1 MVFSFI
7 GSASLYVATVAL
19 APPPNVVMAAFA
31 NGLSLGIVSALRNA
45 AMSQLSAIHSTADG
59 LEPGMRRTSDIWL
72 VAYTHMLMLW

>member
-31 NGLSLGIVSALRNA
+31 NGLTLGIVSAPPHCFDIATVCKHTTLQTDSSLARE
-45 AMSQLSAIHSTADG
+45 Q
-59 LEPGMRRTSDIWL
+59 TSDI
-72 VAYTHMLMLW
+72 